1 LAVEVVTK
9 QISEQL
15 QEKVLPRIEALSRGF
30 IPADE
35 PVTGAVAAGFLA
47 GGGVAGTLGM
57 PLKLVRAA
65 TGHPKSRSRM
75 EVPGM
80 FNNSNKELGRALA
93 AIANADSQMRGRSGL
108 LGLLLP
114 TPRKVLVLGG
124 AYMAL
129 TSVDPELLGPVG
141 TALEKA
147 KEKVPV
153 EDILMMVTP
162 VLDAVKEQLATRI
175 DAIR

>member
-1 LAVEVVTK
+1 
-9 QISEQL
+9 
-15 QEKVLPRIEALSRGF
+15 
-30 IPADE
+30 
-35 PVTGAVAAGFLA
+35 
-47 GGGVAGTLGM
+47 
-57 PLKLVRAA
+57 
-65 TGHPKSRSRM
+65 
-75 EVPGM
+75 
-80 FNNSNKELGRALA
+80 
-93 AIANADSQMRGRSGL
+93 
-108 LGLLLP
+108 
-114 TPRKVLVLGG
+114 VLVLGG